1 MSSGSGKYRGDRA
14 GFGIL
19 RPNLTEAMAI
29 KGQQS
34 FLRGGYYEL
43 LFLAV
48 RQQGRSESYDRRWG
62 QVPAGDELPGRDTIK
77 IVFQKAARPANIKVV
92 LKKSRLAKDRG
103 RADQLKAGSHR
114 RSEWSNVEAD
124 FLFCLHFL
132 RAKPP
137 CPLGAPAR
145 ETNHQHYHG
154 RGACHT
160 RESQPFPRLLH
171 GYPRG

>member
-14 GFGIL
+14 GFGIM

-62 QVPAGDELPGRDTIK
+62 QVPAGDELPGGNTIE
-77 IVFQKAARPANIKVV
+77 IVFQEAARPAYIKVV
-92 LKKSRLAKDRG
+92 LKKSGPTDDCVRDN
-103 RADQLKAGSHR
+103 QLKARSPR
-114 RSEWSNVEAD
+114 SSEWGSVD
-124 FLFCLHFL
+124 
-132 RAKPP
+132 
-137 CPLGAPAR
+137 
-145 ETNHQHYHG
+145 
-154 RGACHT
+154 
-160 RESQPFPRLLH
+160 SSFPRCMN
-171 GYPRG
+171 